1 MLITSEQIKEFSDE
15 LNKMLE
21 IELQNKDIKK
31 QRKKNDEDYLQEWKN
46 SKSTRN
52 NGRNNYSKIDRDTAL
67 IQMLENLKENTGFT
81 TKNVGA
87 DSDYG
92 NEKYMNI

>member
-52 NGRNNYSKIDRDTAL
+52 NGRNNYSKIDRDTTL

-87 DSDYG
+87 DSGYG

>member
-31 QRKKNDEDYLQEWKN
+31 QRKKNDEDYL
-46 SKSTRN
+46 
-52 NGRNNYSKIDRDTAL
+52 
-67 IQMLENLKENTGFT
+67 
-81 TKNVGA
+81 
-87 DSDYG
+87 
-92 NEKYMNI
+92 